1 MPYCTECGS
10 KMPDDEQFCRQCG
23 TKLRTW
29 VTKPAPG
36 QEPEPVP
43 IAQSSDGQV
52 KVSSVDNEGHTEYL
66 TFGET
71 WTMTGSG
78 LVTGIEEGVRW
89 IPDVALQCP
98 GAEDFVG
105 HFLRLTPSADGK
117 TMTLS
122 PNPNQ
127 PTPPSGTYENASLGM
142 MTIKD
147 DVQEVLDIPIKLI
160 VGA

>member
-1 MPYCTECGS
+1 M
-10 KMPDDEQFCRQCG
+10 F
-23 TKLRTW
+23 RTYAYGCC
-29 VTKPAPG
+29 K
-36 QEPEPVP
+36 Q
-43 IAQSSDGQV
+43 
-52 KVSSVDNEGHTEYL
+52 YL
-66 TFGET
+66 FFRPHARAREGET

-78 LVTGIEEGVRW
+78 LATEAEEGVRW

-98 GAEDFVG
+98 GAEGFEG

-127 PTPPSGTYENASLGM
+127 PTPPSGTYENARLSM

-147 DVQEVLDIPIKLI
+147 DVQEVLDIPIKL
-160 VGA
+160 VVSA

>member
-1 MPYCTECGS
+1 M
-10 KMPDDEQFCRQCG
+10 
-23 TKLRTW
+23 
-29 VTKPAPG
+29 
-36 QEPEPVP
+36 P

-52 KVSSVDNEGHTEYL
+52 KVTSVDNEGHTEYL

-98 GAEDFVG
+98 GAEGFEG

-127 PTPPSGTYENASLGM
+127 PTPPSGTYENARLSM

-147 DVQEVLDIPIKLI
+147 DEQEVLDIPIKLV
-160 VGA
+160 VGE